1 MLTEPK
7 EIWPNFFIVGA
18 QRAGTTSL
26 YHYLKEIP
34 GVHMSRVKEPS
45 YFAPNFVRR
54 DPGRFLRDKKEYLR
68 LFENARGYIAVGE
81 ASPMYLWDP
90 DAPKLIHQTVPHA
103 RIIMILRDP
112 IERAY
117 SHYLLKKKYRGGMK
131 SSFYDELMRD
141 YKSQE
146 KLFDYKSE
154 EKLFGR
160 SNMYVEPGMYYEQ
173 VKRYFDIFGREQV
186 KVIIFEEFVQHPVQT
201 VNEVLAFLGVNYTV
215 TAVKEQYNPYSVP
228 RSSLALWIFG
238 FFRQL
243 RARNIKT
250 YQIATLLPHSLI
262 ESLSDKMF
270 FKRKQK
276 PKIESKA
283 VKFLQENYH
292 DDVIRLESL
301 LGRSLPWHTVL
312 GYDDNNNNNN
322 YKKMR

>member
-26 YHYLKEIP
+26 YHYLKKIP
-34 GVHMSRVKEPS
+34 GVYMSRVKEPS

-54 DPGRFLRDKKEYLR
+54 DPGRFLRGKEEYLS

-90 DAPKLIHQTVPHA
+90 DAPKLIQQTVPHA

-117 SHYLLKKKYRGGMK
+117 SHYLIKKKYRGGMK

-146 KLFDYKSE
+146 KLD
-154 EKLFGR
+154 GR
-160 SNMYVEPGMYYEQ
+160 SRLYVEPGMYHEQ
-173 VKRYFDIFGREQV
+173 VKRYFDIFGNEQV
-186 KVIIFEEFVQHPVQT
+186 KVIIFEEFAQHTVQT

-215 TAVKEQYNPYSVP
+215 RAITEQYNAYSVP
-228 RSSLALWIFG
+228 RGPLALWIFS
-238 FFRQL
+238 FFRWL

-250 YQIATLLPHSLI
+250 YKIATLPSHALMKSFP
-262 ESLSDKMF
+262 EKMF

-276 PKIESKA
+276 PKIEPKA
-283 VKFLQENYH
+283 IKFLQEIYH
-292 DDVIRLESL
+292 DDVIRLQSL
-301 LGRSLPWHTVL
+301 LGRSLPWPTV
-312 GYDDNNNNNN
+312 
-322 YKKMR
+322 KQE